1 MAFDEPLAERVR
13 RLLKRRPALA
23 EVKMFGGLCF
33 TLRGNMCCGL
43 LGKDLIV
50 RVPPKETS
58 AVLKRPHARPFDFT
72 KRPMKGFVYVA
83 PAGYRS
89 PAALRGWVVRGVKA
103 ALALKAKA

>member
-13 RLLKRRPALA
+13 RLLARRPALA

-50 RVPPKETS
+50 RVPPKENS
-58 AVLKRPHARPFDFT
+58 AVLKLPHARPFDFT
-72 KRPMKGFVYVA
+72 GKAMKGFVYVS
-83 PAGYRS
+83 PAGYKS
-89 PAALRGWVVRGVKA
+89 PAALKGWVDKGVKT
-103 ALALKAKA
+103 ALALKSKA